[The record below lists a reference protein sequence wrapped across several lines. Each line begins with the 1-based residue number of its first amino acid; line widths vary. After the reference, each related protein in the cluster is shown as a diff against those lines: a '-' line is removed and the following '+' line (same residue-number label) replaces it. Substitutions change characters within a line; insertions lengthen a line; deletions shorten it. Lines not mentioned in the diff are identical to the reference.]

1 MVNIRLEIERIDYE
15 KSVEKLLPR
24 IVDSCAQKEKPG
36 ELERFVRKLG
46 PDTVPV
52 TKKLLRYLDDEV
64 KDQIIVWLVSAHGE
78 GLTETANEYLAELL
92 PGPAVRLGALLAQD
106 RPGPRL
112 ALLAERV
119 RIDYAALLQ
128 SPLAASGVEQLGTES
143 GLLKGAAKLALQ
155 MGARLSPDALEKQG
169 IALLGSERVKPR
181 LLSAF
186 SEGLEQ
192 MGLFVR
198 FRDMAL
204 RNDSVI
210 ELPAALEQTPAKD
223 EGLIPDAFEEPLTDA
238 VCAWL
243 RDTV

>member
-24 IVDSCAQKEKPG
+24 VVDSCAQKEKPG
-36 ELERFVRKLG
+36 ELERFVCKLG
-46 PDTVPV
+46 LDTVPV

-78 GLTETANEYLAELL
+78 GLTETANAYLAELL

-128 SPLAASGVEQLGTES
+128 SPLAASGVEQLGSES
-143 GLLKGAAKLALQ
+143 GLLKGAAKLALETGEHP
-155 MGARLSPDALEKQG
+155 GALK
-169 IALLGSERVKPR
+169 
-181 LLSAF
+181 
-186 SEGLEQ
+186 
-192 MGLFVR
+192 
-198 FRDMAL
+198 
-204 RNDSVI
+204 
-210 ELPAALEQTPAKD
+210 
-223 EGLIPDAFEEPLTDA
+223 DA
-238 VCAWL
+238 VCSPGGTTIQGVRALERGGLRSAVMEAVIAAWEKDRNL
-243 RDTV
+243 KN